1 MCENGII
8 LGKEA
13 VVYWQMLGVEVEVS
27 LLIPL
32 NKTQSCVFNEFLAA
46 VRLIPKVIETQTFLG
61 RVDMRLYVVAK
72 DMENYQQIYRDL
84 ILRLPHIAEIE
95 ALMLISRIKSDEG
108 LPV

>member
-1 MCENGII
+1 
-8 LGKEA
+8 
-13 VVYWQMLGVEVEVS
+13 MLGVEVVVS
-27 LLIPL
+27 LRIPL
-32 NKTQSCVFNEFLAA
+32 NKTQSCVFNEFFPA
-46 VRLIPKVIETQTFLG
+46 VRLIPKVVETQTFLG
-61 RVDMRLYVVAK
+61 CVDMRLYVVAK